1 MTARNFGL
9 YYNSWPLHL
18 SIKTP
23 LRTSWMKLWL
33 KELPMEY
40 LQGAPYTSTLTGKK
54 ERRNAPPGTVLLA
67 SESEILD
74 DVPMEKRK
82 ERKKKKNRI
91 MSVRELLWRATNRWR
106 SYQPDIVQSRIPNEN
121 QNFPPRKEAQCIH
134 HRTSEC
140 AYFNM
145 SLDLPTYRL
154 LYSKWDYTFNSYEPR
169 AKEWIIISNEGY
181 LEVSYD
187 LSNLPSHHIQS
198 FSHLASE
205 LLAREF
211 DISIRDFNYKIQRD
225 RKAAILSTTF
235 FVANCD
241 LLVIPDDRDFMLKRP
256 KTKRFSTSLS
266 RTLVFNPGAH
276 FIKWVLKEKKRKSQ
290 SQVGQVW

>member
-1 MTARNFGL
+1 
-9 YYNSWPLHL
+9 
-18 SIKTP
+18 
-23 LRTSWMKLWL
+23 
-33 KELPMEY
+33 
-40 LQGAPYTSTLTGKK
+40 
-54 ERRNAPPGTVLLA
+54 
-67 SESEILD
+67 
-74 DVPMEKRK
+74 
-82 ERKKKKNRI
+82 

-211 DISIRDFNYKIQRD
+211 DTSIRDFNYKIQRD